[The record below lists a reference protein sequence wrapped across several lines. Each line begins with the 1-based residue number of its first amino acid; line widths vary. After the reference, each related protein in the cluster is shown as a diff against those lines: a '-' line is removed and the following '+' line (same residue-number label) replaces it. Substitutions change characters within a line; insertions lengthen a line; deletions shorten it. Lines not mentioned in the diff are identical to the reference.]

1 MSFHQNQLSSSGITS
16 FQEFIRHA
24 DYSLR
29 TNLNPDPASSHDGDD
44 HRAREVC
51 SGHYVPVNPT
61 PLPDPIYITH
71 SYHLFKDLGLH
82 DVLVED
88 QNFIKMFSGD
98 IGTIETARCVG
109 WATGYALSI
118 YGTESVSYTHLTLPT
133 KA

>member
-1 MSFHQNQLSSSGITS
+1 MSFHKNQLSSSGITT

-88 QNFIKMFSGD
+88 QNFRIISNFFQNMNGNGMPGEHLKYS
-98 IGTIETARCVG
+98 
-109 WATGYALSI
+109 
-118 YGTESVSYTHLTLPT
+118 SVH
-133 KA
+133 